1 MGGNDKKRRLTF
13 QDHRRE
19 LGENAYVYPVVS
31 RRSGGLS
38 VGINLNPDKIC
49 NFDCPYCQ
57 VDRKVKPRFSRVDTD
72 RLLRELD
79 DLLALAQTGSIWQFP
94 PFDTVSPA
102 HRRLCDIAFSGD
114 GEPTSFG
121 PLAALMDSV
130 AELRNARSFE
140 QAPLVLI
147 SNASL
152 FHKARVAQ
160 ALERLAA
167 HGGRV
172 WAKLDAGTQSYFQWV
187 CGTEHS
193 LDLIVENI
201 TSAAKRHPLTIQSMF
216 LNCEGTPAG
225 EAELE
230 AWTQRLRQIQA
241 GGGQIEGVQVYTVA
255 RKPADTRL
263 TALPPSALEG
273 IALRARALGLKAE
286 IFP

>member
-19 LGENAYVYPVVS
+19 LGGNAYVYPVVS

-57 VDRKVKPRFSRVDTD
+57 VDRTVAPKIKSVDTV
-72 RLLRELD
+72 RLLKELD
-79 DLLALAQTGSIWQFP
+79 ALLALAQAGDIWQFP
-94 PFDTVSPA
+94 PFDTVEPA

-121 PLAALMDSV
+121 PLAELVDAV
-130 AELRNARSFE
+130 AALRNARSFSKT
-140 QAPLVLI
+140 PLVFI
-147 SNASL
+147 TNASL
-152 FHKARVAQ
+152 FHKPRVGL

-172 WAKLDAGTQSYFQWV
+172 WAKLDAGTQAYFQWV
-187 CGTEHS
+187 CGSQHS
-193 LDLIVENI
+193 LDTIVENI
-201 TSAAKRHPLTIQSMF
+201 TLAAKNNPLSIQSMF
-216 LNCEGTPAG
+216 LKCEGQPA
-225 EAELE
+225 EESELR
-230 AWTQRLRQIQA
+230 AWTDRLRQIQA

-255 RKPADTRL
+255 RKPADARL
-263 TALPPSALEG
+263 TALSEAELEG
-273 IALRARALGLKAE
+273 IAQRARGLGLKAE
-286 IFP
+286 VFP